1 MNRML
6 LEGWEYPV
14 AWEKVV
20 GVGDLETEV
29 GLRVAVVQDWAGP
42 EVGEAVVTG
51 DRRSRSHNGVQNPEV
66 RVGAKARARRSYE
79 TWRGTRESSKPVLLA
94 FGYLLRIAVVWFAG
108 STAAGER
115 GAKKNK
121 EAVCSPSFL
130 TCLRKRDAGASG
142 RDLWSVINGRRR
154 TTRR

>member
-29 GLRVAVVQDWAGP
+29 GLGVAVVQGWAGP

-51 DRRSRSHNGVQNPEV
+51 DRRSRSHNGS
-66 RVGAKARARRSYE
+66 RIRRC
-79 TWRGTRESSKPVLLA
+79 
-94 FGYLLRIAVVWFAG
+94 G
-108 STAAGER
+108 SG
-115 GAKKNK
+115 
-121 EAVCSPSFL
+121 
-130 TCLRKRDAGASG
+130 RKRELGGATKRG
-142 RDLWSVINGRRR
+142 EEREKAPRLFF
-154 TTRR
+154 